1 MAFLQ
6 HCLNGG
12 LVAHYVLDTALTLGR
27 AEGNDVVLEDGT
39 VSSHHARISLT
50 EQGHFLFED
59 LGSTNGLQ
67 YDGKKTTSGLL
78 QTGKWLSVGL
88 HEFTRVETL
97 PQGMEQTLRIKKSW
111 IPGVY
116 YTSDK

>member
-12 LVAHYVLDTALTLGR
+12 LVAHYALDSAITLGR
-27 AEGNDVVLEDGT
+27 SEDNDVVLEDGT
-39 VSSHHARISLT
+39 VSGHHARISVT
-50 EQGHFLFED
+50 DQGEFQFED

-67 YDGKKTTSGLL
+67 YEGKKVSNGIL
-78 QTGKWLSVGL
+78 QAGKWLSVGL

-116 YTSDK
+116 YTSEK